1 MGATT
6 NRFKALFGC
15 GGVVYFGLGGRRV
28 GARAA
33 DQVPLASH
41 GSPGYRAKIIMG
53 APPESGIEPLPGGCI
68 ENAA

>member
-6 NRFKALFGC
+6 NRFKELFLC
-15 GGVVYFGLGGRRV
+15 GGVVCVGLGGRRV
-28 GARAA
+28 RARAA

-41 GSPGYRAKIIMG
+41 GSPGYRAKIIIG
-53 APPESGIEPLPGGCI
+53 APPESGIEPLPESCI